1 MAVAGILPLLW
12 QGGWLVAVSRLGNS
26 VTFQVDD
33 VEPVTAP
40 VALWKTHEG
49 INALLDAVAS
59 QPGERILS
67 CSGYNSSCMRAITYH
82 PVIAAVH
89 TAFAEHRP
97 LCLSPDIIWTTI
109 LQGFAL
115 HVRNNH
121 EALRSRLVSHNGR
134 KTLMVTFDGYFPGSP
149 ENDWSGMVDAMAG
162 ALRGEVG
169 TIYDALVADFST
181 TGDLERTVSALTIL
195 DAFEPYFEYQM
206 MCICGIPSITLE
218 GTSADWQRLRQKV
231 ECLAAF
237 DLDWWLSSLRPILD
251 QFERASRG
259 DIDLNHWQHIY
270 KNRKAYGW
278 DKMNGW
284 ITRLVPYVRD
294 HGTGAYSVRNPMFA
308 VDLYWEPQL
317 SPSVNG
323 IDPGSFHGH
332 AEGPSINSRDLP
344 SGLSSVPFKVVCMDR
359 TDYIQLLGGFVG
371 IEQNGEGALRPKLGL
386 AVRREAGLGKA
397 LQSVPEGC
405 RLLPPLSPADFSEG
419 YRRLA
424 GADPFE
430 PTTVPGELNTFYMR
444 HDGIEFSNPNAGKF
458 RSFADLAMVS
468 SFVEGESRAYRDA
481 TAGNLA
487 ERFAPLAK
495 AGQKPML
502 RYFDFADGSFLAI
515 ETGHLRSGR
524 QLVRRIDGTSGQ
536 CLAVL
541 GTFNE
546 TLERILAGG
555 GVLSSSG

>member
-1 MAVAGILPLLW
+1 M
-12 QGGWLVAVSRLGNS
+12 AVSRLGNS
-26 VTFQVDD
+26 VTFQVDE

-40 VALWKTHEG
+40 VGLWKTYEG
-49 INALLDAVAS
+49 INALLNEVES
-59 QPGERILS
+59 HPREPILS
-67 CSGYNSSCMRAITYH
+67 CTGYNSSCMRAITYH
-82 PVIAAVH
+82 PLIAAVH

-97 LCLSPDIIWTTI
+97 LCLSPDMIWTTI
-109 LQGFAL
+109 LQGFAM

-121 EALRSRLVSHNGR
+121 EALRSRLVSHSGR
-134 KTLMVTFDGYFPGSP
+134 KTLVVTFDGYFPGSP
-149 ENDWSGMVDAMAG
+149 ENEWSGMVDAMAG
-162 ALRGEVG
+162 SLRDEVG

-206 MCICGIPSITLE
+206 MCVCGIPSITLE
-218 GTSADWQRLRQKV
+218 GSTADWQRLRQKV
-231 ECLAAF
+231 EVLAAF

-259 DIDLNHWQHIY
+259 DVDLKHWQHIY

-284 ITRLVPYVRD
+284 ITRLVPYVRN
-294 HGTGAYSVRNPMFA
+294 HFTGVYSVRNPMLA

-317 SPSVNG
+317 PPSTIG
-323 IDPGSFHGH
+323 IDPGSFYGD
-332 AEGPSINSRDLP
+332 AEGPSVNSRDLP
-344 SGLSSVPFKVVCMDR
+344 SGLSSVPFKVVCLDR
-359 TDYIQLLGGFVG
+359 TDYLQLIGGFVG

-405 RLLPPLSPADFSEG
+405 RLLPPLLPADFSAG
-419 YRRLA
+419 CKRLEEA
-424 GADPFE
+424 NSSQ
-430 PTTVPGELNTFYMR
+430 PTTVPGEMNTFYLR
-444 HDGIEFSNPNAGKF
+444 HDGIEFSRPGAGKF
-458 RSFADLAMVS
+458 RSFADLAVVRVFVDGENS
-468 SFVEGESRAYRDA
+468 SVHKASG
-481 TAGNLA
+481 GGLA

-495 AGQKPML
+495 AGEKPML
-502 RYFDFADGSFLAI
+502 RYFDFADGSYLAI
-515 ETGHLRSGR
+515 ETGYERAGK
-524 QLVRRIDGTSGQ
+524 QLVRRIDGATGQ

-541 GTFNE
+541 GSFNE
-546 TLERILAGG
+546 TLERLLAGG